1 MAKRSSIQI
10 EDITDFVEELDE
22 IDQLVLDTVSEP
34 ERVYV
39 RSLIPARVVWRSPIT
54 GEDYLWEDSGREVK
68 VRKEDVAFLLNHRR
82 GGCCGGGQS
91 PSFELVD

>member
-1 MAKRSSIQI
+1 MAKRSSIQV

-39 RSLIPARVVWRSPIT
+39 RSLIPARVVWRSPDN
-54 GEDYLWEDSGREVK
+54 GRGLFVGGLWT
-68 VRKEDVAFLLNHRR
+68 
-82 GGCCGGGQS
+82 
-91 PSFELVD
+91 